1 MSSITK
7 QSSVMPLPRLALA
20 AVSLVLVVAIAITS
34 AGCGSRA
41 AGGDVSASE
50 GATLAVT
57 RDFGATELREPAVL
71 PADGDLSAMRQLQAS
86 AEVETSFGGRYV
98 TAIDGVKQDT
108 AKGYEW
114 LFYVDGVESDTGAT
128 SVGLS
133 AGQQVQWDYHR
144 WAGVKTGGAIVGA
157 FPEPLKQ
164 HGVALECI
172 PNITT
177 ACAIVRS
184 RMREARVRFNRKGVA
199 LKVGTWSELERR
211 DLGIDLSSDPAGNG
225 AFAAFPGDRTM
236 QLAGDDGN
244 VVRTLGAS
252 SGLIAAFAKGGEPL
266 WIVTGVD
273 TLGVEA
279 AARGLEA
286 KTLTHRFTVAFGDS
300 GVTGLPVVI
309 GGTTGTAG
317 RGATAGEAGG
327 TAKAAGGGATA
338 GEAGGTT
345 KGTAE

>member
-1 MSSITK
+1 MSSNTR
-7 QSSVMPLPRLALA
+7 QPAVAPPLRPALVAASLALA
-20 AVSLVLVVAIAITS
+20 VAVAISS
-34 AGCGSRA
+34 AGCGSRT

-86 AEVETSFGGRYV
+86 ANVETSFGGRYV

-128 SVGLS
+128 SVELS

-144 WAGVKTGGAIVGA
+144 WAGVKPGGAIVGA
-157 FPEPLKQ
+157 FPAPLKQ
-164 HGVALECI
+164 RSVALECI

-177 ACAIVRS
+177 ACATVRS
-184 RMREARVRFNRKGVA
+184 KLREARVRFSRKGVA
-199 LKVGTWSELERR
+199 FKVGTWTELARR

-236 QLAGDDGN
+236 QLAGDDGS
-244 VVRTLGAS
+244 VAETLGAR
-252 SGLIAAFAKGGEPL
+252 SGLIAAFAEGSEPL

-279 AARGLEA
+279 AAAGLDA
-286 KTLTHRFTVAFGDS
+286 KTLNRRFTLAIGAN
-300 GVTGLPVVI
+300 GVTGLPVVT
-309 GGTTGTAG
+309 GGTTEEKTGVEISSATGTK
-317 RGATAGEAGG
+317 T
-327 TAKAAGGGATA
+327 
-338 GEAGGTT
+338 GGTT
-345 KGTAE
+345 KGAAQ